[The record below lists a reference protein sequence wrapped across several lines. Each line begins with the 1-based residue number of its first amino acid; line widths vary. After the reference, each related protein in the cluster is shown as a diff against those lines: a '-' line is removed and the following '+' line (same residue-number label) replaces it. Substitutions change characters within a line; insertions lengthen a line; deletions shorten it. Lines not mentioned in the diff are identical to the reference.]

1 MFKNIK
7 KEFNSLWRGF
17 NKLDNSAQLGL
28 FFAVVMIIYF
38 LFLKNHSLGFS
49 FLNHLKV
56 NEGFTS
62 DGQNITFY
70 KVKGCKYCAEF
81 QPKWDKFVKENPDA
95 KTRVVMAEDADQKE
109 LQGNHVQGYPT
120 ILLTNSNNIKIK
132 EIPRDKFDEK
142 DGVKNLVGGN

>member
-7 KEFNSLWRGF
+7 KEINSLLKGF

-28 FFAVVMIIYF
+28 FFVVVMIIYF
-38 LFLKNHSLGFS
+38 LFFKNHSLGFS

-56 NEGFTS
+56 NEGFTG

-70 KVKGCKYCAEF
+70 KMTNCKYCAEF
-81 QPKWDKFVKENPDA
+81 QPKWDKFVSENPEA
-95 KTRVVMAEDADQKE
+95 KVRIVMADDADKKE
-109 LQGNHVQGYPT
+109 LEGNHIQGYPT
-120 ILLTNSNNIKIK
+120 ILLTDSNNLKIK

-142 DGVKNLVGGN
+142 DGVKNLVSN